1 MQPSPEIS
9 VAKAG
14 SRTILAPQDSLTYES
29 CKELEVAMNECI
41 SQQQTNI
48 ILDCKAVQFMDSEA
62 LELLV
67 RMHEELR
74 KLGGTLRI
82 TDLNEV
88 CSDIF
93 QATRLIHLNVYA
105 DIHEAIKSGP

>member
-1 MQPSPEIS
+1 MKPSPEIS

-14 SRTILAPQDSLTYES
+14 SRTILAPQDSLTYEN
-29 CKELEVAMNECI
+29 CGELEVAMNECI
-41 SQQQTNI
+41 SQQQINI

-82 TDLNEV
+82 TDLNDV
-88 CSDIF
+88 CGDIF
-93 QATRLIHLNVYA
+93 HATRLIYLNVYD
-105 DIHEAIKSGP
+105 DIHEAIRSGP